1 MTQSDIRFAP
11 FLLIC
16 LLICAAFA
24 TTPAAARPG
33 GGGAHGGG
41 AARAVSV
48 PHAAPHISAP
58 HISAPRISAPHISAP
73 RIAPHISAP
82 RISIPRTAPQI
93 ARVPAVSAPH
103 IAPQRVARPAQLPTI
118 TTTGPTPSARIS
130 AAPAQRMQHVA
141 PTNQASRAFALAGAG
156 AASAHVLRNQFIANR
171 PALARATFH
180 GRFAQ
185 FPFRHHRHLRPL
197 VIGWI
202 GPLFWPYGYD
212 DFLGYTFYPYAYDTF
227 WPYAY
232 DDVYDGMF
240 GLYDSGIRAA
250 YAATGRQQPS
260 SGGRAVGS
268 NICSGQTAGVTD
280 WQINEIAQTVEP
292 DDAQRAALD
301 ELKTA
306 SAKAL
311 DILKA
316 ACPTEL
322 ASTPTG
328 RIEAMHA
335 RLSAMLEAVRTVRA
349 PLAKFYDL
357 LSDEQKARFNTL
369 GSGDDRNEPQTRR
382 DLTQACN
389 ERASGIA
396 GLPIERVER
405 AVRPD
410 EAQRTAFRDLQNAI
424 SEAGELLK
432 SNCPT
437 YKPLTPVVRLDAM
450 EQRLD
455 AMLRAVDTVQP
466 ALAKFYGSLSDEQ
479 KERFNRLEPGQG

>member
-1 MTQSDIRFAP
+1 MTQSGIRLAQ
-11 FLLIC
+11 LV
-16 LLICAAFA
+16 LICAALA
-24 TTPAAARPG
+24 AAPAAARPG
-33 GGGAHGGG
+33 GGGGHGGG
-41 AARAVSV
+41 GGGFHGGGGGARAFSA
-48 PHAAPHISAP
+48 PHFSAPHISAP
-58 HISAPRISAPHISAP
+58 HRSAPRISTPRVAPHIARSSA
-73 RIAPHISAP
+73 
-82 RISIPRTAPQI
+82 T
-93 ARVPAVSAPH
+93 PH
-103 IAPQRVARPAQLPTI
+103 IAPQRLAHPV
-118 TTTGPTPSARIS
+118 TTGQIPSARTL
-130 AAPAQRMQHVA
+130 QHVT
-141 PTNQASRAFALAGAG
+141 PTNQASRALALAGAG

-171 PALARATFH
+171 PAVARATFS
-180 GRFAQ
+180 GRFAH
-185 FPFRHHRHLRPL
+185 FPLRHRHFRPI
-197 VIGWI
+197 VIGWF
-202 GPLFWPYGYD
+202 GPLFWPYAYD
-212 DFLGYTFYPYAYDTF
+212 DFLDYTFYPYAYDTF

-240 GLYDSGIRAA
+240 GLYDSGIRA

-260 SGGRAVGS
+260 SGGRAVAGT
-268 NICSGQTAGVTD
+268 ICSGQTAGVTD
-280 WQINEIAQTVEP
+280 WQINEIAQAVQP
-292 DDAQRAALD
+292 DDGQRAALD

-306 SAKAL
+306 SANAL

-335 RLSAMLEAVRTVRA
+335 RLAAMLEAVRTVRA

-369 GSGDDRNEPQTRR
+369 GSGDDQNEPQTRR

-389 ERASGIA
+389 ERAAGIA
-396 GLPIERVER
+396 GLPMERVDR

-410 EAQRTAFRDLQNAI
+410 AVQRAAFRDLQNAI

-479 KERFNRLEPGQG
+479 KERFNRLAPAQG

>member
-1 MTQSDIRFAP
+1 MAV
-11 FLLIC
+11 
-16 LLICAAFA
+16 AAGSMV
-24 TTPAAARPG
+24 AAAG
-33 GGGAHGGG
+33 SM
-41 AARAVSV
+41 AAAAGSMAAA
-48 PHAAPHISAP
+48 PHFSAPHISAP
-58 HISAPRISAPHISAP
+58 HFSAPRISTSRVAPHIASTP
-73 RIAPHISAP
+73 RVAPHIARSSA
-82 RISIPRTAPQI
+82 T
-93 ARVPAVSAPH
+93 PH
-103 IAPQRVARPAQLPTI
+103 IAPQRFARPAPPQHSV
-118 TTTGPTPSARIS
+118 TTGQVPSARTL
-130 AAPAQRMQHVA
+130 QHVA
-141 PTNQASRAFALAGAG
+141 PTNRPTNQASRALALAGAG

-171 PALARATFH
+171 PAFARATFS
-180 GRFAQ
+180 GRFAH
-185 FPFRHHRHLRPL
+185 FPLRHRHFRPI
-197 VIGWI
+197 VIGWF
-202 GPLFWPYGYD
+202 GPLFWPYAYD
-212 DFLGYTFYPYAYDTF
+212 DFLDYTFYPYAYDAF

-240 GLYDSGIRAA
+240 GLYGSGIRA
-250 YAATGRQQPS
+250 YAATGRQPPS
-260 SGGRAVGS
+260 SGGRAIGG

-280 WQINEIAQTVEP
+280 WQINEIAQAVEP

-301 ELKTA
+301 ELRAA

-369 GSGDDRNEPQTRR
+369 GSGADQNDPQARR

-389 ERASGIA
+389 ERAAGIA
-396 GLPIERVER
+396 GLPIERIER

-410 EAQRTAFRDLQNAI
+410 EAQRIAFRDLQNAI

-479 KERFNRLEPGQG
+479 KERFNQLAPGQG

>member
-1 MTQSDIRFAP
+1 VTPHVARLP
-11 FLLIC
+11 
-16 LLICAAFA
+16 A
-24 TTPAAARPG
+24 T
-33 GGGAHGGG
+33 
-41 AARAVSV
+41 
-48 PHAAPHISAP
+48 
-58 HISAPRISAPHISAP
+58 
-73 RIAPHISAP
+73 
-82 RISIPRTAPQI
+82 
-93 ARVPAVSAPH
+93 PH
-103 IAPQRVARPAQLPTI
+103 IAPQRFARPMQPPI
-118 TTTGPTPSARIS
+118 TSGGIPSARNLTGTARHI
-130 AAPAQRMQHVA
+130 VT
-141 PTNQASRAFALAGAG
+141 PTNQAGRAFALAGAHG
-156 AASAHVLRNQFIANR
+156 AASAHVLRNPFFANR
-171 PALARATFH
+171 PGLARATFS

-185 FPFRHHRHLRPL
+185 LPWRHHRHLRPI
-197 VIGWI
+197 VIGWF
-202 GPLFWPYGYD
+202 GPLFWPYAYD

-250 YAATGRQQPS
+250 YVATGRQQPS
-260 SGGRAVGS
+260 SGGRAIGG

-280 WQINEIAQTVEP
+280 WQINQIAQAVEP
-292 DDAQRAALD
+292 DEAQRAALE

-306 SAKAL
+306 TAKAL

-316 ACPTEL
+316 ACPSEL

-369 GSGDDRNEPQTRR
+369 GSGDDQNDPQARR

-389 ERASGIA
+389 ERAAGIA
-396 GLPIERVER
+396 GLPIERMER

-479 KERFNRLEPGQG
+479 KERFNQLAPGQG